1 MSNKKR
7 CGEAV
12 TSRRIKWI
20 TENKHVI
27 LSLDFTDLYEE
38 KFITEINKLRQFLQ
52 QTEKTDMLAL
62 IDLNNSFL
70 NTQVFDAVKNTAKLA
85 NIKVKKAAIIGSTP
99 VQKTFIKILKT
110 ISHIRFNTFKTRK
123 QAIHWLT
130 KEQ

>member
-1 MSNKKR
+1 M
-7 CGEAV
+7 

-27 LSLDFTDLYEE
+27 LTLDFTDLYEE
-38 KFITEINKLRQFLQ
+38 KFITEINNLQQFLQ
-52 QTEKTDMLAL
+52 QTEKTELLAL
-62 IDLNNSFL
+62 IDLKNSFL
-70 NTQVFDAVKNTAKLA
+70 NTEVFDAVKNTAKLT
-85 NIKVKKAAIIGSTP
+85 NMKVKKVAIIGSTP

-130 KEQ
+130 KE

>member
-1 MSNKKR
+1 M
-7 CGEAV
+7 
-12 TSRRIKWI
+12 TSSRIKWT
-20 TENKHVI
+20 TENQQSI
-27 LSLDFTDLYEE
+27 LNIDFTDLYEG
-38 KFITEINKLRQFLQ
+38 KFITEINKLQQFLQ
-52 QTEKTDMLAL
+52 QTEKTEMLAL

-70 NTQVFDAVKNTAKLA
+70 NTEVFDAVKNTAKLD
-85 NIKVKKAAIIGSTP
+85 NIKVKKLAIIGSTP